1 MIIKAQNRGFNA
13 STEKPSAFITN
24 GKQRVKQYSN
34 SVYLKNGDTFEIE
47 LFNPTHKTILA
58 KIKINDEYVSSSGII
73 LKPGQRIFLERF
85 IDVDKKM
92 VYSIYEVDGSN
103 STVLNAIKSNGNVQI
118 EFYNEVMISNSYN
131 QYWGTTSNSSISITP
146 TINTGI
152 GITSTDLWRGAYTTT
167 NSIGSGTLNNLSNSI
182 TYSLTNDS
190 TNTSLQTGRVESGD
204 NSNQSILYNNNF
216 TFEWYP
222 SHTINW
228 KIFPYSQKPIEVSDL
243 KKYCHMCGG
252 KIKKS
257 TYKFCPNCGA
267 SID

>member
-1 MIIKAQNRGFNA
+1 MIIKAQNRGYVA
-13 STEKPSAFITN
+13 STEKPAAFITS

-92 VYSIYEVDGSN
+92 VYSVYEVDGSN
-103 STVLNAIKSNGNVQI
+103 STVLDAIKSNGNVQI
-118 EFYNEVMISNSYN
+118 EFYNEVMTSNSYTN
-131 QYWGTTSNSSISITP
+131 YWGSTANSSVS
-146 TINTGI
+146 TINTGV
-152 GITSTDLWRGAYTTT
+152 GTSFT
-167 NSIGSGTLNNLSNSI
+167 NWHPTINLIGSSTLNNLSNSI
-182 TYSLTNDS
+182 TYSTTNTS

-204 NSNQSILYNNNF
+204 ASNQSILYNNNF
-216 TFEWYP
+216 TFEWYS

-228 KIFPYSQKPIEVSDL
+228 KILPYSQKPIEVSDL
-243 KKYCHMCGG
+243 KKYCHACGG